1 MNRLGFILFS
11 GLLFLSSFTALH
23 AVNAKGILVY
33 LDGTVE
39 IHKNG
44 EITGPKNL
52 NPGFELEDYDLLE
65 TGTDGYAEFDI
76 NAFISDGTYDRI
88 SVKIENNTSV
98 YFKSSKNRD
107 EDFLQLILFTGGM
120 TVNTG
125 KLSSGRNMTV
135 RAAGNAVIK
144 VNDAD
149 FDVLTAPDGS
159 ILVTCNEGS
168 LECGIAPGSASGS
181 TLTEKAASG
190 MVVDIIQGRNIKI
203 LDISPEMFDLYK
215 TEWSA
220 EKLRMFRAGSF
231 SLTKPVIIKYEEYL
245 EKYNLYYK
253 EFRGFDKIFR
263 KYKDLIIEPDE
274 PSMPY
279 DNDSILQK
287 SDNSVQNEI
296 ADENMEMDALI
307 ADKIKVS
314 PVVYKMRNVFFT
326 YEELFYRIKE
336 IKRYHDQIPVKG
348 SLRKKYDI
356 DDFMKDFQKNYKAT
370 EKKNSYVR
378 QSFNI
383 YSKMDSAGT
392 NLNRKN
398 GLE

>member
-44 EITGPKNL
+44 EITGPKSL

-65 TGTDGYAEFDI
+65 TGSDGSAEFDI
-76 NAFISDGTYDRI
+76 NTFISDGTYDRI

-98 YFKSSKNRD
+98 YFKTSVNQD
-107 EDFLQLILFTGGM
+107 DGFLQLILFTGGI

-125 KLSSGRNMTV
+125 KLSSGINMTV

-144 VNDAD
+144 VNDAE
-149 FDVLTAPDGS
+149 FGVLTAPDGS
-159 ILVTCNEGS
+159 ILVTCYEGS
-168 LECGIAPGSASGS
+168 LECGIAPGIGSGS
-181 TLTEKAASG
+181 AFTEKAFSG
-190 MVVDIIQGRNIKI
+190 MIVDVIQGRHLKI
-203 LDISPEMFDLYK
+203 VDISPEMFDVYK

-245 EKYNLYYK
+245 EKYNLFYK
-253 EFRGFDKIFR
+253 EFRGYDKIFR
-263 KYKDLIIEPDE
+263 KYKDLNIVPEKPSIPDDNNSII
-274 PSMPY
+274 S
-279 DNDSILQK
+279 K
-287 SDNSVQNEI
+287 SDNSAQNETV
-296 ADENMEMDALI
+296 DENMEMNDII
-307 ADKIKVS
+307 ADKMKVS
-314 PVVYKMRNVFFT
+314 PAILRMRNVFFT

-336 IKRYHDQIPVKG
+336 IKSYHDQVPVKG

-356 DDFMKDFQKNYKAT
+356 DDFMKDFQKNYKAA

-383 YSKMDSAGT
+383 YSKMDSAG
-392 NLNRKN
+392 LN
-398 GLE
+398 